1 MRTQTVSS
9 SRKSRGSERTGW
21 AQEEEEEQEEVNREG
36 GETECAR
43 DGERETETGGG
54 EPERAAGRAAAGRSC
69 PGGYRAGLFSETCR
83 LGHLTTSRAGNAGT
97 EVSLKTHT
105 TNYICT
111 CKEEGSK

>member
-1 MRTQTVSS
+1 MSS
-9 SRKSRGSERTGW
+9 SRQRRGSERTGW
-21 AQEEEEEQEEVNREG
+21 AQEEEEQEEDNREG

-54 EPERAAGRAAAGRSC
+54 EPERSAGRAAAGRSG

-83 LGHLTTSRAGNAGT
+83 LGHLTTSTAGNAGT
-97 EVSLKTHT
+97 KVSLKTHA